1 MQSRSDIIRLIE
13 ANREKIRT
21 FGVRKLGIF
30 GSVARDEQTE
40 DSDVDVLVELER
52 ETFRGYMGLLV
63 FLEELCGRK
72 VDLAIKDSIKPRI
85 RDRVL
90 ADTIYVEGF

>member
-1 MQSRSDIIRLIE
+1 MQSRSDIIRLIA

-40 DSDVDVLVELER
+40 DSYVDVLVELER

-63 FLEELCGRK
+63 FLEELFGRK